1 MASSAGGASARRVT
15 PNLPIA
21 DSTAAVS
28 NLPLVVCSTPAL
40 VSVSAPAPPP
50 PHGALGSRFHGPHPL
65 LPPLAPPWTNAEG
78 GARAEYGEEEGDAR
92 ADDGEEE
99 RGGRGDPLPC
109 ARPPP
114 IGGGGGSQD
123 SGGGTLEEVND
134 IFI

>member
-1 MASSAGGASARRVT
+1 MHNLMVAGWQRRRRGS
-15 PNLPIA
+15 LP
-21 DSTAAVS
+21 VKQR
-28 NLPLVVCSTPAL
+28 CY
-40 VSVSAPAPPP
+40 
-50 PHGALGSRFHGPHPL
+50 HGALGSRFHGPNPL

-109 ARPPP
+109 ARPSP

-123 SGGGTLEEVND
+123 SGGETLEEVND